1 MGIRFLSC
9 AEGELA
15 EAVEYYNEQSPGLGY
30 DFIAEVKKTFT
41 RIADYPNAWPSISK
55 RTRRFQVPLRS
66 HLPAPGRRYPGGGG
80 HAYEQ
85 APGKLEGAG
94 VAVSL
99 V

>member
-15 EAVEYYNEQSPGLGY
+15 EAVEYYNEQNPGLGY

-41 RIADYPNAWPSISK
+41 RIADYPNAWLSISK
-55 RTRRFQVPLRS
+55 RTRRCRVSRFPYAVIYQHREDGILV
-66 HLPAPGRRYPGGGG
+66 
-80 HAYEQ
+80 
-85 APGKLEGAG
+85 
-94 VAVSL
+94 VAVMHMSRRPGSWRER